1 MNFLAIFLSKY
12 SAYIMVII
20 LSSIGLVF
28 FLSVMKKDNLKNDSK
43 EVTIYFLIN
52 QLSTVAIYLI
62 TKALLSVFHIYPGED
77 TEIILFIFLNFLCI
91 YIETVVFYKLNER
104 VSYSSKNKDAG
115 SRDYQKEIFSSVRD
129 FCLLLVLILVPL
141 YVFGNGSLNSFILF
155 VFLDILVVFFTHT
168 VLLPLVLKKYLK
180 LSK

>member
-12 SAYIMVII
+12 SAYLTVTI
-20 LSSIGLVF
+20 LSSIGLLF
-28 FLSVMKKDNLKNDSK
+28 FLSVMKKDNLKRDSK
-43 EVTIYFLIN
+43 QITTHFLVN
-52 QLSTVAIYLI
+52 QLVAVAIYLI
-62 TKALLSVFHIYPGED
+62 ARGLLSVFHIYPGED
-77 TEIILFIFLNFLCI
+77 TDIILFIFLNFLCI
-91 YIETVVFYKLNER
+91 YIETAVFYKLNDR
-104 VSYSSKNKDAG
+104 PGYSNKNKDDS
-115 SRDYQKEIFSSVRD
+115 SRDYQKEILSSVRD

-168 VLLPLVLKKYLK
+168 VFLPLVLKKYLK

>member
-1 MNFLAIFLSKY
+1 
-12 SAYIMVII
+12 MVII

-52 QLSTVAIYLI
+52 QLATVAIYLI

-104 VSYSSKNKDAG
+104 V
-115 SRDYQKEIFSSVRD
+115 E
-129 FCLLLVLILVPL
+129 
-141 YVFGNGSLNSFILF
+141 LF
-155 VFLDILVVFFTHT
+155 
-168 VLLPLVLKKYLK
+168 K
-180 LSK
+180 